1 MERRLEKIEL
11 KINEL
16 YGKKLKNVEEKRAAP
31 GRTGSGVFRCSMG
44 RALLMLS
51 IFGAQLGQGGMAVDE
66 KQGGKVREIEAS
78 SMSWIQCME
87 EFRFLKLWTELRLRE
102 L

>member
-11 KINEL
+11 KMNEL

-44 RALLMLS
+44 RALLMLGILEILS
-51 IFGAQLGQGGMAVDE
+51 SVNSMESEPAGTGRNGSRREAKRKITGNRGQ
-66 KQGGKVREIEAS
+66 QY
-78 SMSWIQCME
+78 
-87 EFRFLKLWTELRLRE
+87 
-102 L
+102 